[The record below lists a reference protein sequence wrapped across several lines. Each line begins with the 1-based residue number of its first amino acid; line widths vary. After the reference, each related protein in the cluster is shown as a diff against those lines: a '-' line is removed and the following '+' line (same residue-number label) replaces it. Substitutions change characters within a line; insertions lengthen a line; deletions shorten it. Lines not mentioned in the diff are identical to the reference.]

1 MFIFLR
7 NISQELFISHVYYL
21 FLICAFISQRSC
33 SFLSVHI
40 NKRILFH
47 LICRPHSTE
56 SFTHRKM
63 TLSLADRSTKAQKV
77 KVLPISGRDPDAH
90 RSEMIKV
97 KILNTCHF
105 ITCYFFFL
113 RFLLFERYIKGSIA
127 LIYFLYTHVVNV

>member
-1 MFIFLR
+1 
-7 NISQELFISHVYYL
+7 
-21 FLICAFISQRSC
+21 
-33 SFLSVHI
+33 
-40 NKRILFH
+40 
-47 LICRPHSTE
+47 
-56 SFTHRKM
+56 M

-97 KILNTCHF
+97 KILNTFHF

>member
-105 ITCYFFFL
+105 ITCYFFF
-113 RFLLFERYIKGSIA
+113 FKIFA
-127 LIYFLYTHVVNV
+127 F

>member
-1 MFIFLR
+1 MFNVPFL
-7 NISQELFISHVYYL
+7 F
-21 FLICAFISQRSC
+21 
-33 SFLSVHI
+33 VHPI
-40 NKRILFH
+40 LKEVVVFCQYILRKDLFH
-47 LICRPHSTE
+47 LYCRPHSTE

-105 ITCYFFFL
+105 ITCYF
-113 RFLLFERYIKGSIA
+113 
-127 LIYFLYTHVVNV
+127 LIFCSF